1 MNDQPFLEDFRRTLH
16 SISEIPALPK
26 EILIR
31 LIHRGIIRELLSYPN
46 PHSIAL
52 LEDVCITAPIPEIRE
67 DALNALFQLSR
78 ENLSDAVLGLY
89 RLAVEGNHSGAISFL
104 QKHPLTSPQPELQA
118 AFSFMYLTDDD
129 YAQFDKDFTRL
140 ADYFFHLAQPSTRLK
155 IIQSANSSFKHRL
168 SNLLNALWLDQEEK
182 SDFLVRFYPQSSQIE
197 KRLIL
202 QQLTILA
209 DSGNTAA
216 QNTLCRLV
224 ISYDDPAARE
234 ICLQRNYSPFLPAEK
249 ALFYFLSSQWEQ
261 YETYDFTHHWLLEA
275 YSSASPSLRQKVL
288 AHARTTGQIGWLSN
302 LSNYRPA
309 LMIWELSPSD
319 WEKIRITILSNPR
332 DNSWVRLLNYA
343 PLYWAAWLLAQLT
356 AAPDVFSSE
365 PELSEIAQQAKGCLP
380 QPLPFPSRTVLQS
393 PAGSNT
399 CLAVSP
405 FGTEVAFGSLESSIQ
420 LLSLITLEWQKP
432 LLSPTAPTRVLAY
445 DPQAT
450 YLVCAG
456 GDQRIRIFRRQD
468 YALVKTLEGHQGQIR
483 SIIFQSDGRRVHS
496 AGFDG
501 RIFSWHF
508 PSGLTSQPPIETGQ
522 EIFSLTI
529 SPDNQLLIYSSANRT
544 CNFFPMSGGQPIHS
558 ISEMDGV
565 PLALAVN
572 SRQKLAIASRSAT
585 IQQFSLSTYQPL
597 TPGRS
602 TGSPLNHLIY
612 HPTVPL
618 LFGME
623 ISGKINAWHETDL
636 EVILE
641 SELHTQPASGLGLTP
656 DGNLLISSSTDGK
669 VVIWD
674 LQPFLLYFQPIQS
687 DLHEWIEK
695 ITGWLKMD
703 MPISSRQWLE
713 FALQLLHWRARFDIQ
728 IGEVEP
734 LQIGEFDILL

>member
-46 PHSIAL
+46 PNSIAL

-67 DALNALFQLSR
+67 DALNALIQLSH
-78 ENLSDAVLGLY
+78 ENRPDAVLGLY
-89 RLAVEGNHSGAISFL
+89 RLAVEGNLSGANSFL

-140 ADYFFHLAQPSTRLK
+140 SDYFFHLAQPSTRLK
-155 IIQSANSSFKHRL
+155 IIQSANSSFKQRL

-182 SDFLVRFYPQSSQIE
+182 SDFLVKFYPQSSQIE

-224 ISYDDPAARE
+224 ISYDDPSARE
-234 ICLQRNYSPFLPAEK
+234 ICLQRGYSPFLPAEK
-249 ALFYFLSSQWEQ
+249 ALFYFLTSQWEQ
-261 YETYDFTHHWLLEA
+261 YETVDFTHHWLLEA
-275 YSSASPSLRQKVL
+275 YSSASPSLRQKIL

-309 LMIWELSPSD
+309 LMIGELSPSD
-319 WEKIRITILSNPR
+319 WEKVRTTVLSNPQ
-332 DNSWVRLLNYA
+332 DNSWQRLLNYA
-343 PLYWAAWLLAQLT
+343 PLYWAASLLAQLSI
-356 AAPDVFSSE
+356 APDVSSSE
-365 PELSEIAQQAKGCLP
+365 PDLGEIAKLAAECVQK
-380 QPLPFPSRTVLQS
+380 PLPLPSRAVLQS
-393 PAGSNT
+393 PAGSST
-399 CLAVSP
+399 CMAVSP
-405 FGTEVAFGSLESSIQ
+405 FGTELALGGLDSSIQ
-420 LLSLITLEWQKP
+420 LLSLITHEWQKP
-432 LLSPTAPTRVLAY
+432 LLSPAAPTRVVAY
-445 DPQAT
+445 DPQAN
-450 YLVCAG
+450 YLLCAG

-468 YALVKTLEGHQGQIR
+468 NALVKTLEGHKGQIR
-483 SIIFQSDGRRVHS
+483 SIIFNSDGRRVHS

-501 RIFSWHF
+501 AIFSWHF
-508 PSGLTSQPPIETGQ
+508 PSGLTSQNPIETGQ
-522 EIFSLTI
+522 EIFSLLL
-529 SPDNQLLIYSSANRT
+529 SPDNQLFIYASADRT
-544 CNFFPMSGGQPIHS
+544 CNFLPASGGQPVHT
-558 ISEMDGV
+558 ISEIDGV
-565 PLALAVN
+565 PLAMALN

-585 IQQFSLSTYQPL
+585 IQQFSLSTFKPL
-597 TPGRS
+597 GPAHT
-602 TGSPLNHLIY
+602 TASPLNHLIY
-612 HPTVPL
+612 HPNLPL
-618 LFGME
+618 LIGME
-623 ISGKINAWHETDL
+623 ISGKINVWHEL
-636 EVILE
+636 NLGIILT
-641 SELHTQPASGLGLTP
+641 SEFHTKPASGLGLTP

-728 IGEVEP
+728 IGEAEP
-734 LQIGEFDILL
+734 LQIGEFDILF